1 MFKKILLCL
10 LVLTTFARTLD
21 DLLADKIIK
30 KMKAPPTTTPLIEF
44 IKNGSIFSSTES
56 IVDIARFIIDSGADI
71 NEKDIKGMTALMYAS
86 ISGNENLVQLLLT
99 KNADINIED
108 NNGMTAL
115 MYATKNNHIKII
127 NLLFDKLI

>member
-10 LVLTTFARTLD
+10 VVLTTFARPLD
-21 DLLADKIIK
+21 DLLADKITK
-30 KMKAPPTTTPLIEF
+30 KMKTTTALIEF
-44 IKNGSIFSSTES
+44 IKSGSRFRSTES
-56 IVDIARFIIDSGADI
+56 IDIAMLIINSGSDI
-71 NEKDIKGMTALMYAS
+71 NEKDIKGMTALMHAS
-86 ISGNENLVQLLLT
+86 ILGNENLVQLLLN

-127 NLLFDKLI
+127 NLLFDKIIQD

>member
-10 LVLTTFARTLD
+10 VVLTTFARTVSER
-21 DLLADKIIK
+21 LADQITK
-30 KMKAPPTTTPLIEF
+30 KMKTSTVLIEL
-44 IKNGSIFSSTES
+44 IKSSSRFRSTES
-56 IVDIARFIIDSGADI
+56 IDMAKFIINAGADI
-71 NEKDIKGMTALMYAS
+71 NEKDFNGMTALMHAS
-86 ISGNENLVQLLLT
+86 ILGNENLVQLLLN

-115 MYATKNNHIKII
+115 RYATKNNHITII

>member
-10 LVLTTFARTLD
+10 VIINTYARTVAER
-21 DLLADKIIK
+21 LADHITKE
-30 KMKAPPTTTPLIEF
+30 MKTTTVLIEL
-44 IKNGSIFSSTES
+44 IKNSSRFRSTES
-56 IVDIARFIIDSGADI
+56 IDMAKFIINAGADI
-71 NEKDIKGMTALMYAS
+71 NEKDFNGMTALMHAS
-86 ISGNENLVQLLLT
+86 ILGNENLVQLLLN

-115 MYATKNNHIKII
+115 MYASKNNHITII